1 MTKAAAVS
9 KFYKDYLS
17 DLKARIDDLRAH
29 VEQYQVYDLRFE
41 VTIGRIL
48 AVGAMSCRKGVFDS
62 LFHMADLATGKRNLV
77 TDAKAFEALDYFC
90 GLGQFLAL
98 NGGSV
103 DPLNAAAIG
112 TQLSMQ
118 SAYPICALTFSYRK
132 KGQPKTASMKMVFVG
147 LNDDAD
153 AQSYRAKLDNPALIV
168 DVPVASPALWEWR

>member
-1 MTKAAAVS
+1 MRALAVS
-9 KFYKDYLS
+9 KSYKDYVS

-29 VEQYQVYDLRFE
+29 VDHHQVYDLRFE
-41 VTIGRIL
+41 VTIGKIL
-48 AVGAMSCRKGVFDS
+48 VMGAMSCRKGVSDS

-90 GLGQFLAL
+90 GLGQFFAL

-103 DPLNAAAIG
+103 DPTNAAEIG

-132 KGQPKTASMKMVFVG
+132 KGQPKAASMKMVFVG
-147 LNDDAD
+147 FNDDAD
-153 AQSYRAKLDNPALIV
+153 AAAYRTKLENPHLIV
-168 DVPVASPALWEWR
+168 DLPVASPALWEWH